1 MPARVDKILTHTWP
15 ACRRREH
22 GPDLWGRPEHGEQG
36 LANVVAAEGRG
47 LSGVAPPL
55 LPSQTDPEQDS
66 AGPSS
71 GPRSPEGETYN
82 SAGSSSQ
89 SWGKSLRQQGSGC
102 VLG

>member
-1 MPARVDKILTHTWP
+1 MVLT
-15 ACRRREH
+15 
-22 GPDLWGRPEHGEQG
+22 
-36 LANVVAAEGRG
+36 
-47 LSGVAPPL
+47 SGVGRNMGSMVWPTWWPQRGAGSGRAAPPL